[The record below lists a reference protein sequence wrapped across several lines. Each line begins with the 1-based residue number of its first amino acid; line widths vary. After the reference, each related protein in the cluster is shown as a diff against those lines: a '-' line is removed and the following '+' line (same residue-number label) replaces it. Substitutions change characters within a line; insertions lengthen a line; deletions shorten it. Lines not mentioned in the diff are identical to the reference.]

1 MDMDKIFNHKD
12 VQLSKDEFRKTY
24 DFVPEFATADEA
36 KQHAVY
42 AWDGKDNA
50 DYSLDPNFK
59 PEEYNQLFV
68 TVKNTAFSRHDDHDV
83 YTVKG
88 TYKPNADSK
97 GLSDI
102 HVTYTINVKYPDVVA
117 PEKTKLN
124 WVDDSYFIAHGQYD
138 NFDTPTTYEMVAV
151 LNDEFD
157 LINYNPYKGQTHD
170 KDWARATLSFELV
183 TSIITHL
190 R

>member
-1 MDMDKIFNHKD
+1 MLII
-12 VQLSKDEFRKTY
+12 R
-24 DFVPEFATADEA
+24 
-36 KQHAVY
+36 
-42 AWDGKDNA
+42 
-50 DYSLDPNFK
+50 
-59 PEEYNQLFV
+59 
-68 TVKNTAFSRHDDHDV
+68 
-83 YTVKG
+83 
-88 TYKPNADSK
+88 

-124 WVDDSYFIAHGQYD
+124 WVDDSYFIAHGRYD

-183 TSIITHL
+183 DQHNNASKIADGHNSGVSVCIKVKTTSGISLWRQQTKDVLGSMLLTL
-190 R
+190 RI